1 MTIIEELGCDTVID
15 AAYLWLCK
23 RGRDYPAN
31 ADIWSFRF
39 DWANEKSRIQRGLL
53 SSDYRFEPLSQVTNG
68 NGEVLHLW
76 SARDALVLKA
86 LTAVLRHRLPVSQRC
101 VHVKGHGGCKS
112 HAERG
117 LSVNFT
123 LSGVKLGSVP
133 YYYLLLSPF
142 EVSALTNLRALAS

>member
-1 MTIIEELGCDTVID
+1 MTIIEELGCDTVIG

-23 RGRDYPAN
+23 RRRDYPAN

-76 SARDALVLKA
+76 SARDVLILKA

-101 VHVKGHGGCKS
+101 VHVKGHGGAK
-112 HAERG
+112 AAR
-117 LSVNFT
+117 
-123 LSGVKLGSVP
+123 SGV
-133 YYYLLLSPF
+133 F
-142 EVSALTNLRALAS
+142 Q